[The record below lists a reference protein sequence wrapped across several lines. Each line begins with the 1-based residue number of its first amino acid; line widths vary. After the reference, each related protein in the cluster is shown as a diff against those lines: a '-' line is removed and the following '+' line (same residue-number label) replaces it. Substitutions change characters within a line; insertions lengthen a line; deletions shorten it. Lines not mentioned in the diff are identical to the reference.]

1 MIENKS
7 KISHSKAPNSQLQG
21 YRSKKVFEDGQMTP
35 ADKLTVRIFRRKT
48 TNNYSVR
55 FQYLR
60 FRQKRPKM
68 REKGQPTPNLPLKM
82 KTRKKLGKLYS
93 YMLRQVRKQA
103 TLEITFYNESVVFE
117 IVQTKN
123 DTFTVENTATSNH
136 QGTEICALQFS
147 TIKCLYAKLQSVAM
161 QTDGK
166 NFQKLTQD
174 GSTTKYLHKEAA
186 ESPKKRGIK
195 SGGLELVGRRH
206 VIVLQSEMNVLDFP
220 ARW

>member
-1 MIENKS
+1 
-7 KISHSKAPNSQLQG
+7 
-21 YRSKKVFEDGQMTP
+21 
-35 ADKLTVRIFRRKT
+35 
-48 TNNYSVR
+48 
-55 FQYLR
+55 
-60 FRQKRPKM
+60 
-68 REKGQPTPNLPLKM
+68 
-82 KTRKKLGKLYS
+82 
-93 YMLRQVRKQA
+93 MLRQVRKQA

-136 QGTEICALQFS
+136 QVTEICALQFS
-147 TIKCLYAKLQSVAM
+147 TIKCLYAKLQSIAM

-195 SGGLELVGRRH
+195 SGGLELVWR
-206 VIVLQSEMNVLDFP
+206 
-220 ARW
+220 

>member
-1 MIENKS
+1 
-7 KISHSKAPNSQLQG
+7 
-21 YRSKKVFEDGQMTP
+21 
-35 ADKLTVRIFRRKT
+35 
-48 TNNYSVR
+48 
-55 FQYLR
+55 
-60 FRQKRPKM
+60 
-68 REKGQPTPNLPLKM
+68 
-82 KTRKKLGKLYS
+82 LGKLYS

-136 QGTEICALQFS
+136 QGTEICTLQFS
-147 TIKCLYAKLQSVAM
+147 TIKYLYAKLQSIAM
-161 QTDGK
+161 QTDSK

-174 GSTTKYLHKEAA
+174 GSKSKYLRMEAA

-195 SGGLELVGRRH
+195 SGGLELVWRRH